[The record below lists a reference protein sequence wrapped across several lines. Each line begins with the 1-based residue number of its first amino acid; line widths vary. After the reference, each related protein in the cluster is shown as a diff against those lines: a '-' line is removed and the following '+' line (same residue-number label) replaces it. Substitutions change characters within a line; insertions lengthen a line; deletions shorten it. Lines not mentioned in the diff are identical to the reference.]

1 MDLHSCFCFVTKVR
15 LVDAA
20 ADQRISGPQFVKSIE
35 ARRFKGEHT
44 IMCDVSSHPIL
55 NQPAFAGT
63 ELERPVAEN
72 LACQNGHHCVCVPQL
87 VAAQA
92 VSTPKAVAVTHG
104 KCSLTYE
111 ELDGRADRLAR
122 LLRTLGVGAGVVV
135 GIYLHR
141 SPATIVAAL
150 GVLKAGGAYLPLDP
164 NYPAERLAFILKDAQ
179 APILVTGRCM
189 LDALPGRPHHVV
201 TLDPQGE
208 LAADE
213 ATEPALPQST
223 ASDLAYVIYTSGST
237 GQPKGVEV
245 THGGLLNLVNWHQ
258 RAFKVTA
265 ADRASHLSAL
275 GFDAAVWELWPYLTT
290 GASIHIPDGV
300 TSDQPEAIRDWL
312 VSEGISITFLPTPV
326 AERLITLEWP
336 AKISLRTMLT
346 GADTLHH
353 YPPRKLRFQL
363 VNNYGP
369 TECTVVATSGTV
381 LPNEH
386 PDRLPTIGRAIDNVQ
401 IHILNEHM
409 QPVPNGEAGE
419 IYIGGAGVA
428 RGYRNRPDLTVE
440 RFVPDSF
447 SSRTEGRLYKTGDLA
462 RFLSD
467 GQIAFLGRI
476 DEQIKIRGFRIEPAE
491 IVKALDEHPAVVAS
505 IVVARE
511 VAPGDK
517 RLVAYFVPVA
527 NAQPTHTEMRNFLA
541 ASLPEYLI
549 PATFVKL
556 AALPLNHSG
565 KVDRAALPAPCTEN
579 TLRDNVFVTPRNPI
593 EERLAAMLA
602 PLLGLDKVSM
612 EDNFFLLGGH
622 SLLGTQLIARVRD
635 AFGIE
640 LTLRCLFDAPT
651 ISRLATQIE
660 ALLVAKLETM
670 SEEEAQR
677 LLDTS
682 ASACA

>member
-1 MDLHSCFCFVTKVR
+1 LFRDFLK

-20 ADQRISGPQFVKSIE
+20 ADRSIFVPSLQPVHKTKTF
-35 ARRFKGEHT
+35 RKGEHT
-44 IMCDVSSHPIL
+44 IMCDVSSHFPL
-55 NQPAFAGT
+55 NQPSLASADKLSPAPEGFA
-63 ELERPVAEN
+63 R
-72 LACQNGHHCVCVPQL
+72 QNGRHFTSVPQL

-92 VSTPKAVAVTHG
+92 RSTPEAVAVTHG
-104 KCSLTYE
+104 KCSLTYK
-111 ELDGRADRLAR
+111 ELDRRADQLAA
-122 LLRTLGVGAGVVV
+122 LLQTLGVGADVVV

-150 GVLKAGGAYLPLDP
+150 AVLKAGGAYLPLDP
-164 NYPAERLAFILKDAQ
+164 NYPAERVAFQVNDAR
-179 APILVTGRCM
+179 APVLITGEC
-189 LDALPGRPHHVV
+189 LLETVPARPKHIV

-208 LAADE
+208 FTGAQ
-213 ATEPALPQST
+213 ATEPVIPNSS

-245 THGGLLNLVNWHQ
+245 THGGLFNLVNWHQ
-258 RAFKVTA
+258 RAFNVMA

-275 GFDAAVWELWPYLTT
+275 GFDAAVWELWPYLTA

-300 TSDQPEAIRDWL
+300 TSDQPDAIRDWL

-336 AKISLRTMLT
+336 AKIGLRTMLT

-353 YPPRKLRFQL
+353 YPPRKLGFQL

-386 PDRLPTIGRAIDNVQ
+386 ADRLPTIGRAIENVQ
-401 IHILNEHM
+401 IHILNEQM

-419 IYIGGAGVA
+419 IYIGGAGIA
-428 RGYRNRPDLTVE
+428 RGYRNRPDLTAE
-440 RFVPDSF
+440 RFVRDPF
-447 SSRTEGRLYKTGDLA
+447 SAENGRRLYKSGDLA
-462 RFLSD
+462 RFLPD

-491 IVKALDEHPAVVAS
+491 IVKVLDEHPAVIAS

-517 RLVAYFVPVA
+517 RLVAYYVPA
-527 NAQPTHTEMRNFLA
+527 TNAKPTHTEMRNFLA
-541 ASLPEYLI
+541 ASLPEYLV

-565 KVDRAALPAPCTEN
+565 KVDRTALPAPNTEN
-579 TLRDNVFVTPRNPI
+579 TLRDNVFVAPRNPI
-593 EERLAAMLA
+593 EERVAAMLA

-640 LTLRCLFDAPT
+640 LTLRALFDAPT
-651 ISRLATQIE
+651 VSRLAAQIE
-660 ALLVAKLETM
+660 ALLVAKLESM

-677 LLDTS
+677 LLNTS